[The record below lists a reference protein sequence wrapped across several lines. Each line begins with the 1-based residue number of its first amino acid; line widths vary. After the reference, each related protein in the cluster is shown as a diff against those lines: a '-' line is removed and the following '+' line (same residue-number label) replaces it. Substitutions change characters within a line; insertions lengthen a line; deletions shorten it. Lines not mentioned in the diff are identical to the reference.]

1 MALRQAR
8 RARRRGEQLAD
19 GIVGGEEALVVAA
32 DGLGVRIIGAERRV
46 EDRYYYNETF
56 SWYKWSPFHIW
67 RDPMTTI
74 ETAPVMDLRPRDVD
88 ELGAEIDSPQRHAVA
103 DGDVC

>member
-46 EDRYYYNETF
+46 EDR
-56 SWYKWSPFHIW
+56 
-67 RDPMTTI
+67 
-74 ETAPVMDLRPRDVD
+74 
-88 ELGAEIDSPQRHAVA
+88 
-103 DGDVC
+103 